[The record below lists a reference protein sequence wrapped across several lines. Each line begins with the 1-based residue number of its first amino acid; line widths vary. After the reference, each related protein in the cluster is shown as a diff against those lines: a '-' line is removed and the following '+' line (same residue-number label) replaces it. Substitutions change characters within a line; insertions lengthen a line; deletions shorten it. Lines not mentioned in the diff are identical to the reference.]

1 MRWPLWQ
8 QLSSSL
14 SCNDHAPRPSP
25 ERGEILG
32 SSRPKSGG
40 TNDVRIEHR
49 AHTSFEDA
57 VDRTTKAVAAQGFGV
72 LTTIDV
78 KPR

>member
-1 MRWPLWQ
+1 MT
-8 QLSSSL
+8 S
-14 SCNDHAPRPSP
+14 
-25 ERGEILG
+25 G
-32 SSRPKSGG
+32 SS
-40 TNDVRIEHR
+40 T
-49 AHTSFEDA
+49 ALHTSFEDA